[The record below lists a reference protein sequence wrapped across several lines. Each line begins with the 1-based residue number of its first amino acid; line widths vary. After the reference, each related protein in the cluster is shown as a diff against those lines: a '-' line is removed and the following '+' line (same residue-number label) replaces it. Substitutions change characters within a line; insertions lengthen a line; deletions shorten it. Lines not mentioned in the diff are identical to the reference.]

1 MSRPVTMTLSEVL
14 SITGRAQ
21 QRPLAALRDQPRQRE
36 ERKYQNVVVETAD
49 GLRFDSKAEHRRW
62 CYLAQ
67 LQRAGEITKLQRQVA
82 FELIPAQARPSGG
95 TERPTVYVADFV
107 YVDRTGTTVVE
118 DVKGASTP
126 EYRLKRKLMLWRH
139 GVEIRE
145 VKA

>member
-14 SITGRAQ
+14 SITGRSQ
-21 QRPLAALRDQPRQRE
+21 QRPLTALRDQPRQSE
-36 ERKYQNVVVETAD
+36 DRKYRNVVVETAD
-49 GLRFDSKAEHRRW
+49 GMRFDSKAEHRRW
-62 CYLAQ
+62 CYLVQ
-67 LQRAGEITKLQRQVA
+67 LLKAREIAKLQRQVA
-82 FELIPAQARPSGG
+82 FELIPAQTRPSGG
-95 TERPTVYVADFV
+95 KERPTVYVADFV
-107 YVDRTGTTVVE
+107 YTDRTGATVVE